1 MVTTNSGCF
10 ASNRPANPI
19 DDINEAAEILQDIE
33 TTDNSTEASPE
44 ETPVDAVLPQMVVV
58 MEQYARRLRVLTL
71 AFIALAIYV
80 FVKEMK

>member
-10 ASNRPANPI
+10 ASNRSADPI

-33 TTDNSTEASPE
+33 TTDNGTEASPE

-58 MEQYARRLRVLTL
+58 MEQYARRLRVLTF

>member
-10 ASNRPANPI
+10 ASNRSADPI

-58 MEQYARRLRVLTL
+58 MEQYARRLRVLTF

>member
-10 ASNRPANPI
+10 ASNRSADPI

-44 ETPVDAVLPQMVVV
+44 ETPVDAVLPQMVAV
-58 MEQYARRLRVLTL
+58 MEQYAHRLRVLTF